1 MQFCFELWISLES
14 QCPYPL
20 YTTVIMLL
28 QWYPE
33 DSWDKNLS
41 LAHSHILTTYL
52 LNVVSHLSFVTK
64 TNWSHYYQILR
75 NSKYFKASELFHTD
89 PHQMYSLVCKITH
102 TILITFSFWIY
113 IKSTWV
119 CTLNH
124 QLLTT
129 TELHRCFMLAKC
141 EILIVADIQHSERQ
155 LPFQFLD
162 WTCRKLNCAHM
173 TLKLQI
179 HRKKFCIAA
188 FIVILQIK
196 DAVSFFFFPS
206 KLEHRLTVTS
216 CLRKESC
223 NKPTYHKSANLP
235 CPWKIPAAL
244 KFSGTKH
251 NTTPKN
257 PGR

>member
-124 QLLTT
+124 QHAFDNNRAAQM
-129 TELHRCFMLAKC
+129 LHVSK
-141 EILIVADIQHSERQ
+141 V
-155 LPFQFLD
+155 
-162 WTCRKLNCAHM
+162 WNLNCGRH
-173 TLKLQI
+173 TTF
-179 HRKKFCIAA
+179 RKTASLPA
-188 FIVILQIK
+188 
-196 DAVSFFFFPS
+196 S
-206 KLEHRLTVTS
+206 RL
-216 CLRKESC
+216 
-223 NKPTYHKSANLP
+223 NL
-235 CPWKIPAAL
+235 
-244 KFSGTKH
+244 
-251 NTTPKN
+251 
-257 PGR
+257 